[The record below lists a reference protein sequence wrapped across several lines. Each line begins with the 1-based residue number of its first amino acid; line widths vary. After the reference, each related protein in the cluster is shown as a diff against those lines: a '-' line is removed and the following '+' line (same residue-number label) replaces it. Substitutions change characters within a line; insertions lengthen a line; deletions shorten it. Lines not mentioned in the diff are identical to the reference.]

1 MTAEDKLAVLITGA
15 AGGTGRLVFEK
26 LLNHDFYEGNA
37 LVHTKESVK
46 KLKDLEIPE
55 GRISVADISKGP
67 SPELD
72 AAMKGIQALIICTS
86 AMPKMVSPPK
96 EGVPPQF
103 AYEEGQYPEQVD
115 WIGQKAQIDAAK
127 KAGANQVV
135 IVSSMGGTDKNNRL
149 NSLGNGNILVY
160 KRKAEEYLI
169 QQDFTSYTIL
179 HPGGLID
186 EKGGE
191 RELVLGVDDKLM
203 QESSRSIPRAD
214 VAELCVQCLG
224 EPEAQNRS
232 VDVISRKPGQGTPTT
247 DFGALFSGFQENCKY

>member
-1 MTAEDKLAVLITGA
+1 MYKALSSGSWHPGSLKEAKGIRTSRSTFVGTPLAATRSRQRAVSSFKVRMTAEDKLAVLITGA

-149 NSLGNGNILVY
+149 NSLPT
-160 KRKAEEYLI
+160 A
-169 QQDFTSYTIL
+169 TSWSTSA
-179 HPGGLID
+179 
-186 EKGGE
+186 
-191 RELVLGVDDKLM
+191 R
-203 QESSRSIPRAD
+203 QRSTSSSRTSPRTPFCTPAASSTRR
-214 VAELCVQCLG
+214 AERGSWCL
-224 EPEAQNRS
+224 A
-232 VDVISRKPGQGTPTT
+232 
-247 DFGALFSGFQENCKY
+247 